1 MGQIKILR
9 KIYLPLVVGQS
20 VECIREDGAKIKT
33 TPKNIDGIICREK
46 GLEITFTTANSIYR
60 GLVPMA
66 SPLAEYVVGQE
77 LIPGRRVVN
86 TSNEQEIIE
95 QIQEIRTDGVITK
108 TKTGIYKGLVKLA

>member
-46 GLEITFTTANSIYR
+46 GLEITFTTANSTYR
-60 GLVPMA
+60 GLIPIIK
-66 SPLAEYVVGQE
+66 PLSEYVVGQE
-77 LIPGRRVVN
+77 IVRGHQVVS
-86 TSNEQEIIE
+86 TSNEQETIE
-95 QIQEIRTDGVITK
+95 DITEIRPDGIIAR
-108 TKTGIYKGLVKLA
+108 TKTGIFKGLITLA